1 MRIVFI
7 ASYPP
12 RQCGIGT
19 FTFNLR
25 TAIEQQLAHHDHC
38 TTSIVAISP
47 EGENYMYPTEVQKV
61 VAHGDYKT
69 YEEAADYINDNF
81 DLCILQH
88 EFGIFGGVDGIFILS
103 LIYKLKLPLITTFH
117 TVLNNPSE
125 GQRLV
130 MEAISKKSSGLVVMN
145 QLAVDFLEHIY
156 KVPREK
162 IKRIEHGV
170 PAFSKPD
177 RGELRHDLGYNGH
190 QVLLTFGL
198 LSRNKGLE
206 TVIKALPRVVKHF
219 PELRYVILGKT
230 HPNVVKQSGEEY
242 RNYLKLLSKKR
253 GVHENVVFDDRFVS
267 DQELLQMIYASDV
280 YLTPYQNE
288 EQISSGTL
296 AYAVGVGA
304 LVISTPFWHAKE
316 LLDEQRGV
324 FFPFESSD
332 ILADKMI
339 NLLQNPREM
348 AVIRDNAA
356 LYGAQLSWPKIAHK
370 YIQLSQEAVDNP
382 VQHEI
387 TINHIIDLSVLPN
400 YNMQHLLQMTDSTG
414 LLQHAR
420 YDVPDFNEGYCLDDN
435 ARGLLLVA
443 MAYRYVKDEHLFGL
457 IQTYLGFINYMRK
470 AGGGFHNH
478 LNYDRTYNPT
488 KDSED
493 SIGRLIWSLGCFMR
507 YVSHSRFDDLVA
519 ELLSEA
525 LVEVPSFTSIR
536 GKANA
541 IIGLSHAVMVNP
553 EDESRVELLNKL
565 SKELMVLVPNEAHEK
580 WVWFEDELTYDNG
593 LMPLALLHAFQ
604 ATGNELYFKTAR
616 RTLRFLENHVFEEG
630 HYSPIGNQ
638 NWCRKGNEKSL
649 FDQQS
654 LEPMTMTSAY
664 LLMYKISN
672 ETRYLEKLYSVYL
685 WYLGENALHRPM
697 YDHETGGCY
706 DGLSSKGV
714 NANKGAES
722 TLAYWISHF
731 TVMEAYYQEHEWLI
745 LQA

>member
-19 FTFNLR
+19 FTYNLR
-25 TAIEQQLAHHDHC
+25 TAMAHQLAQHDNC
-38 TTSIVAISP
+38 STSIVAISP
-47 EGENYMYPTEVQKV
+47 ESGNYIYPTEVQKV
-61 VAHGDYKT
+61 VPHGDYKA

-117 TVLNNPSE
+117 TVLNQPSE

-130 MEAISKKSSGLVVMN
+130 MEAISKKSSGIVVMN

-177 RGELRHDLGYNGH
+177 RGELRHDLGFNSH
-190 QVLLTFGL
+190 KVLLTFGL

-219 PELRYVILGKT
+219 PELKYIILGKT

-242 RNYLKLLSKKR
+242 RNYLKLLANKR
-253 GVHENVVFDDRFVS
+253 GVSANVVFDDRFVS

-304 LVISTPFWHAKE
+304 LVVSTPFWHARE

-348 AVIRDNAA
+348 AMIRDNAA

-370 YIQLSQEAVDNP
+370 YIQLSQDAVDNP
-382 VQHEI
+382 VHHEM
-387 TINHIIDLSVLPN
+387 TINHIIDLSVLPD

-443 MAYRYVKDEHLFGL
+443 MAYRYVKDEHLIGL

-470 AGGGFHNH
+470 PDGGFHNH

-493 SIGRLIWSLGCFMR
+493 SIGRLIWGLGCFYR
-507 YVSHSRFDDLVA
+507 YVSHSRFSELVA
-519 ELLSEA
+519 ELLDEA
-525 LVEVPSFTSIR
+525 LKEVTNFTSIR

-541 IIGLSHAVMVNP
+541 IIGLSHLVLVKP
-553 EDESRVELLNKL
+553 EDQSRVDLLNKL
-565 SKELMVLVPNEAHEK
+565 SRELMSLVPKEAQEK
-580 WVWFEDELTYDNG
+580 WVWFEEELTYDNG
-593 LMPLALLHAFQ
+593 LMPLALLHAYQ
-604 ATGNELYFKTAR
+604 ATGNELYLKTAR
-616 RTLRFLENHVFEEG
+616 RTLRFLESHVFEEG
-630 HYSPIGNQ
+630 NYNPIGNQ
-638 NWCRKGNEKSL
+638 KWYRKGDEKSL

-654 LEPMTMTSAY
+654 VEPMTMTSAY
-664 LLMYKISN
+664 LLMYKITN
-672 ETRYLEKLYSVYL
+672 EPRYLEKLYAVYL

-706 DGLSSKGV
+706 DGLSDKGV

>member
-1 MRIVFI
+1 M
-7 ASYPP
+7 
-12 RQCGIGT
+12 
-19 FTFNLR
+19 
-25 TAIEQQLAHHDHC
+25 EQQLAQHAHC
-38 TTSIVAISP
+38 STSIVAISP
-47 EGENYMYPTEVQKV
+47 ESEKYLYPTEVQKV
-61 VAHGDYKT
+61 VPHGDYKA
-69 YEEAADYINDNF
+69 YEEAAEYINDNF

-117 TVLNNPSE
+117 TVLNQPSE

-130 MEAISKKSSGLVVMN
+130 MEAISKRSSGLVVMN

-170 PAFSKPD
+170 PSFSKPD
-177 RGELRHDLGYNGH
+177 RQELRQDMGFNSHK
-190 QVLLTFGL
+190 VLLTFGL

-219 PELRYVILGKT
+219 PELKYVILGKT
-230 HPNVVKQSGEEY
+230 HPNVVKESGEEY
-242 RNYLKLLSKKR
+242 RNYLKLLAKKR
-253 GVHENVVFDDRFVS
+253 GVRENVVFDDRFVS

-280 YLTPYQNE
+280 YLTPYLNE

-304 LVISTPFWHAKE
+304 LVVSTPFWHAKE

-324 FFPFESSD
+324 FFPFASSD

-348 AVIRDNAA
+348 AVIKDNAA
-356 LYGAQLSWPKIAHK
+356 LYGAQLTWPKIAHK
-370 YIQLSQEAVDNP
+370 YIQLSQDVVDHP
-382 VQHEI
+382 VQQEI

-400 YNMQHLLQMTDSTG
+400 YNLQHLMRMTDSTG

-420 YDVPDFNEGYCLDDN
+420 YDVPDYNEGYCLDDN
-435 ARGLLLVA
+435 ARGLLFVA
-443 MAYRYVKDEHLFGL
+443 MAYRYVKDEHLIGL
-457 IQTYLGFINYMRK
+457 IQKYLGFINYMRK
-470 AGGGFHNH
+470 KDGGFHNH

-493 SIGRLIWSLGCFMR
+493 SIGRLIWGLGAFLR
-507 YVSHSRFDDLVA
+507 YVNHYRFSELVVDL
-519 ELLSEA
+519 LNEA
-525 LVEVPSFTSIR
+525 LLEVANFSSIR

-541 IIGLSHAVMVNP
+541 IIGLSHCILVNR
-553 EDESRVELLNKL
+553 EDQSKVDLLNKL
-565 SKELMVLVPNEAHEK
+565 SKELLILVPKDTHEK

-593 LMPLALLHAFQ
+593 LMPLALLHAYQ
-604 ATGNELYFKTAR
+604 ATGNELYLKTAR
-616 RTLRFLENHVFEEG
+616 RTLRFLESHVFEED
-630 HYSPIGNQ
+630 YFCPIGNKKWLQ
-638 NWCRKGNEKSL
+638 KGSEKSV

-654 LEPMTMTSAY
+654 LEPMTMTEVY
-664 LLMYKISN
+664 LLMYKITN
-672 ETRYLEKLYSVYL
+672 EPRYLEKLYTVYL
-685 WYLGENALHRPM
+685 WYLGENTLHRPI

>member
-19 FTFNLR
+19 FTYNLR
-25 TAIEQQLAHHDHC
+25 TAMEQQLAQHAHC
-38 TTSIVAISP
+38 STSIVAISP
-47 EGENYMYPTEVQKV
+47 ESEKYLYPTEVQKV
-61 VAHGDYKT
+61 VPHGDYKA
-69 YEEAADYINDNF
+69 YEEAAEYINDNF

-117 TVLNNPSE
+117 TVLNQPSE

-130 MEAISKKSSGLVVMN
+130 MEAISKRSSGLVVMN

-170 PAFSKPD
+170 PSFSKPD
-177 RGELRHDLGYNGH
+177 RQELRQDMGFNSHK
-190 QVLLTFGL
+190 VLLTFGL

-219 PELRYVILGKT
+219 PELKYVILGKT
-230 HPNVVKQSGEEY
+230 HPNVVKESGEEY
-242 RNYLKLLSKKR
+242 RNYLKLLAKKR
-253 GVHENVVFDDRFVS
+253 GVRENVVFDDRFVS

-280 YLTPYQNE
+280 YLTPYLNE

-304 LVISTPFWHAKE
+304 LVVSTPFWHAKE

-324 FFPFESSD
+324 FFPFASSD

-348 AVIRDNAA
+348 AVIKDNAA
-356 LYGAQLSWPKIAHK
+356 LYGAQLTWPKIAHK
-370 YIQLSQEAVDNP
+370 YIQLSQDVVDHP
-382 VQHEI
+382 VQQEI

-400 YNMQHLLQMTDSTG
+400 YNLQHLMRMTDSTG

-420 YDVPDFNEGYCLDDN
+420 YDVPDYNEGYCLDDN
-435 ARGLLLVA
+435 ARGLLFVA
-443 MAYRYVKDEHLFGL
+443 MAYRYVKDEHLIGL
-457 IQTYLGFINYMRK
+457 IQKYLGFINYMRK
-470 AGGGFHNH
+470 KDGGFHNH

-493 SIGRLIWSLGCFMR
+493 SIGRLIWGLGAFLR
-507 YVSHSRFDDLVA
+507 YVNHYRFSELVVDL
-519 ELLSEA
+519 LNEA
-525 LVEVPSFTSIR
+525 LLEVANFSSIR

-541 IIGLSHAVMVNP
+541 IIGLSHCILVNR
-553 EDESRVELLNKL
+553 EDQSKVDLLNKL
-565 SKELMVLVPNEAHEK
+565 SKELLILVPKDTHEK

-593 LMPLALLHAFQ
+593 LMPLALLHAYQ
-604 ATGNELYFKTAR
+604 ATGNELYLKTAR
-616 RTLRFLENHVFEEG
+616 RTLRFLESHVFEED
-630 HYSPIGNQ
+630 YFCPIGNKKWLQ
-638 NWCRKGNEKSL
+638 KGSEKSV

-654 LEPMTMTSAY
+654 LEPMTMTEVY
-664 LLMYKISN
+664 LLMYKITN
-672 ETRYLEKLYSVYL
+672 EPRYLEKLYTVYL
-685 WYLGENALHRPM
+685 WYLGENTLHRPI